1 MVVATYAPNRAD
13 RARQVAWVL
22 WVVLGLNW
30 AVALAKILLGLATR
44 SIAVTAD
51 GLHSFSDG
59 ASNIIG
65 LVAIRIARHPA
76 DEDHPYGHQKYET
89 LASTAIAFLLF
100 LVAFRV
106 YKEALSGFLNPEPM
120 RVSALSFVVMGV
132 TLVVNIFVVAYER
145 RAAKRLNSDLLRSD
159 SSHTLTDVFV
169 TLSVLAALLGTKMG
183 IPYLDAGFSL
193 VIATVIIVTA
203 LGILKQ
209 SSDVL
214 CDKAVLDAA
223 EVKRIVMSLE
233 GVRDCHEIRT
243 RGQADVVYLDL
254 HVLVD
259 NEMTVLVSHEVANR
273 IEKNLRQAFPVV
285 HDVVVHIEPLSHS
298 HEEIKENDHG

>member
-1 MVVATYAPNRAD
+1 MVAVNRVLERAD

-22 WVVLGLNW
+22 WVILGLNW

-100 LVAFRV
+100 LVAFRI
-106 YKEALSGFLNPEPM
+106 YSEAFRGIFHPEPT
-120 RVSALSFVVMGV
+120 VVGGLSFVVMGA
-132 TLVVNIFVVAYER
+132 TLLVNFFVVAYEK
-145 RAAKRLNSDLLRSD
+145 RAAKRLNSDLLKSD
-159 SSHTLTDVFV
+159 SQHTMTDIFV
-169 TLSVLAALLGTKMG
+169 TLSVLASLIGTKLG
-183 IPYLDAGFSL
+183 VPYLDAGFSF
-193 VIATVIIVTA
+193 VVATVILFTA
-203 LGILKQ
+203 FDILKK

-214 CDKAVLDAA
+214 CDKVVLDAA
-223 EVKRIVMSLE
+223 EVKRIVTGIR
-233 GVRDCHEIRT
+233 GVRDCHEIRS
-243 RGQADVVYLDL
+243 RGKADDVYLDL

-259 NEMTVLVSHEVANR
+259 NEMTVVASHDVANE

-285 HDVVVHIEPLSHS
+285 HDVVVHIEPVSHG
-298 HEEIKENDHG
+298 H